1 MSATRRPAGRRRGE
15 RDATRHLMTTQRMV
29 AAQALVAVVSAIVLA
44 WPSPSAAQDLVRPG
58 DPAPAPLPP
67 LQPPASPPPLIEPPF
82 TQPPLLQPAP
92 TPPADGTAAAGPSFL
107 LRDLRFAGASVIDA
121 AELRAL
127 AAPQI
132 GQVVTLRELEG
143 IARRVT
149 QRYREA
155 GYPLAQAVLP
165 AQDIKDGA
173 VEISVLEGRVDKV
186 RIEIDPAALVD
197 EATVQ
202 RFVDHIPLG
211 QPLQQDTL
219 TRAMLLL
226 SDLPGV
232 KPAAAVEAGAVPGSS
247 ELIVSIGGTRR
258 WEASFDADNHGTR
271 STSEYRVGTQLR
283 WNGPLAHGD
292 NLDLRLQAGTK
303 GGIATGRLAYEHPL
317 GGNGTRLG
325 VAASTLR
332 YALGGEFAELD
343 ATGHAR
349 VVEASLMHPLVRSRP
364 TNLSVKA
371 TLLRKQLRDE
381 FGIVDAKLDKHATAL
396 SLALNAEH
404 RDELLGGGYSS
415 AGLNLMHGRLG
426 LGGAARALDDRRTE
440 GSYTTLNYSASR
452 LQTIAPDINAYIGL
466 AGQFANRNLDSG
478 DKIALGGPRGVRA
491 YAPSEATGDE
501 GHVLNA
507 ELRWSPLQ
515 QLSLQLFHDWGWVR
529 HNKRPLPTDT
539 DNSTVLRGWGVGAHW
554 ASDFGLTLRATLA
567 WRSTRA
573 GQIDDRN
580 PRLLFQLSYA
590 L

>member
-1 MSATRRPAGRRRGE
+1 MSALHTGGRRRGD
-15 RDATRHLMTTQRMV
+15 RDIAHGARATQCLV
-29 AAQALVAVVSAIVLA
+29 AAQALVAIASAIVLA
-44 WPSPSAAQDLVRPG
+44 WPSPCAAQALPKPG
-58 DPAPAPLPP
+58 DPSPEPPPPLQVPP
-67 LQPPASPPPLIEPPF
+67 LQPPVLATTPA
-82 TQPPLLQPAP
+82 AP
-92 TPPADGTAAAGPSFL
+92 TPPADAAAPAGPSFV
-107 LRDLRFAGASVIDA
+107 LREVRFNGASVIGQS
-121 AELRAL
+121 ELQAL
-127 AAPQI
+127 AAPQL
-132 GQVVTLRELEG
+132 GQLVTLRDLEA
-143 IARRVT
+143 ITRRVT

-155 GYPLAQAVLP
+155 GYPLAQALLP
-165 AQDIKDGA
+165 AQDIKEGA

-186 RIEIDPAALVD
+186 RVEIDPEALVD

-202 RFVDHIPLG
+202 AFVARIPLG

-232 KPAAAVEAGAVPGSS
+232 KPAAAIEAGAVPGSS
-247 ELIVSIGGTRR
+247 ELIVSIGGARR

-283 WNGPLAHGD
+283 WNGPLRHGD
-292 NLDLRLQAGTK
+292 NLDLRLQTGTK
-303 GGIATGRLAYEHPL
+303 GGRNGGIATGRLAYEHPL

-325 VAASTLR
+325 LAASTLQ
-332 YALGGEFAELD
+332 YALGGEFADLD

-349 VVEASLMHPLVRSRP
+349 VVEASLMHPLIRSRP
-364 TNLSVKA
+364 RNLSLKA

-381 FGIVDAKLDKHATAL
+381 FGIVDAKLDKHATAA
-396 SLALNAEH
+396 SLALNFEN

-415 AGLNLMHGRLG
+415 AGVNLMHGRLG
-426 LGGAARALDDRRTE
+426 LGSAARALDDRRTE
-440 GSYTTLNYSASR
+440 GSYTTLNYSLSR
-452 LQTIAPDINAYIGL
+452 LQTITPDINAYLGI
-466 AGQFANRNLDSG
+466 AGQLANKNLDAG

-539 DNSTVLRGWGVGAHW
+539 DHRTALRGWGIGAHW

-567 WRSTRA
+567 WRGTKA